1 VPVTLTS
8 PPRLDARQRASV
20 LELAAAIEN
29 ADGAPPLSDQ
39 ARSRL
44 GSDEPRHLLAE
55 RAGTIGGPIVGYAQL
70 DGEAA
75 ELLGEPDALEPL
87 LDALSTA
94 SLSSAPSPAA
104 TDLVLWAHGQRS
116 RLVPV
121 LERRGFRL
129 ERVLW
134 QLRWPVTALDLVP
147 PPSGVTLRA
156 FEVGR
161 DEAAWLAINA
171 AAFAHHPEQGNL
183 TRADLAEREA
193 EPWFD
198 PRGFLLAE
206 RDDTG
211 ELLGFHWTKRHSP
224 SLGEVYVLGVS
235 PHEQGRQ
242 LGKVLLVAGL
252 EYLRRAG
259 VSQVLLYV
267 DESNTA
273 AMALYEKYGFRRHD
287 RDAQYRRPPPR

>member
-20 LELAAAIEN
+20 LELAAAVEEV
-29 ADGAPPLSDQ
+29 DGAPALSDQ

-44 GSDEPRHLLAE
+44 GSDQVLHLLAE
-55 RAGTIGGPIVGYAQL
+55 RAGGSIVGYAQV

-87 LDALSTA
+87 FDALSAT
-94 SLSSAPSPAA
+94 SGTSTTSPPGEG
-104 TDLVLWAHGQRS
+104 LVLWAHGQRS

-121 LERRGFRL
+121 LERRGYRL
-129 ERVLW
+129 DRVLW
-134 QLRWPVTALDLVP
+134 QLRWPVAALDPVP
-147 PPSGVTLRA
+147 PPGGVTLRG

-171 AAFAHHPEQGNL
+171 AAFAHHPEQGGL

-198 PRGFLLAE
+198 PGGFLLAE

-252 EYLRRAG
+252 EYLRQSG
-259 VSQVLLYV
+259 VSDVLLYV

-273 AMALYEKYGFRRHD
+273 AMALYEKYGFRRFD
-287 RDAQYRRPPPR
+287 RDAQYRRPATP